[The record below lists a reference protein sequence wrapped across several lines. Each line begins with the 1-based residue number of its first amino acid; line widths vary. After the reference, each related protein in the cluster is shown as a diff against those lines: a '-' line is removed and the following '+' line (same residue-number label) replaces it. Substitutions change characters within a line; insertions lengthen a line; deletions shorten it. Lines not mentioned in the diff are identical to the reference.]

1 MWKSDFC
8 MGHVEILKNVLI
20 LSFLLTIE
28 ATRI

>member
-8 MGHVEILKNVLI
+8 MGHVEILKSVLI
-20 LSFLLTIE
+20 LSFLLTID